1 MDKSSPPRWFHFQKI
16 WFCIC
21 WNMLFPLGQEKQEVN
36 FTVKDI
42 YVLIMSSRQS
52 ALRKQAITKC
62 IVKWL
67 SSAFCVKSVQA
78 KMWYSFRVSFFPCES
93 KNELWY
99 LWCFWVSYKPTDNK
113 TENQFSEASIMVA
126 FQLVT

>member
-1 MDKSSPPRWFHFQKI
+1 
-16 WFCIC
+16 
-21 WNMLFPLGQEKQEVN
+21 MLFPLGQEKQEVN

-78 KMWYSFRVSFFPCES
+78 KM
-93 KNELWY
+93 
-99 LWCFWVSYKPTDNK
+99 
-113 TENQFSEASIMVA
+113 
-126 FQLVT
+126 